1 MMINKTRLRSLIK
14 VSFSLICG
22 GIFYTFWLAIFLLTR
37 GLHTPF
43 IETILWFLSPIIT
56 ALGFANGILI
66 YGKLTHDERSEFR
79 QALIWALTGCAI
91 GALFVYWFGPM
102 LIVFS
107 MLITGT
113 ASIALREVIIN
124 N

>member
-56 ALGFANGILI
+56 ALGFAIGVLI
-66 YGKLTHDERSEFR
+66 YGKLTHAEKSDFR
-79 QALIWALTGCAI
+79 PAFLWALIGCVL
-91 GALFVYWFGPM
+91 GAVIVYWFGPM